1 MATLKEILG
10 DAYKGDMTVAEAE
23 AALNG
28 KNLADLSSGLYV
40 SVGKYNSAIA
50 ERDDFKS
57 KYTATLTEAQRVEQE
72 NIERENRYKE
82 IEKQNSVYR
91 YTEKLSSTIAD
102 KVVLGEVAVLMAEGK
117 FDEAID
123 KQNAYLATEKSEIEK
138 RIKDE
143 LMKQNPQSQAQNDNS
158 GAVTK
163 EQFASMS
170 VAERTKL
177 YREQPELYNQ
187 LNEN

>member
-10 DAYKGDMTVAEAE
+10 DAYKGDMTVAEVE

-28 KNLADLSSGLYV
+28 KDLADLATGKYV
-40 SVGKYNSAIA
+40 SKSKYDAVIG
-50 ERDDFKS
+50 ERDDFKT
-57 KYTATLTEAQRVEQE
+57 KYTNTLTEAQRVEQE

-102 KVVLGEVAVLMAEGK
+102 KTVLGEVAMLMAEGK

-143 LMKQNPQSQAQNDNS
+143 LMKKNPQHNPQSGNATYK
-158 GAVTK
+158 TK
-163 EQFASMS
+163 DEILAIKDTF
-170 VAERTKL
+170 VFL
-177 YREQPELYNQ
+177 II
-187 LNEN
+187 